1 MGDWNRSLLLVVL
14 WSWRS
19 RTLWELKVQ
28 NCWFIY
34 LLCEQEANKLREIQK
49 IQVIARVCERLC
61 YVSKRNS
68 SDGVHGMA
76 RSRMSSFGGGHG
88 VVVSGIGDHP
98 NRLKTQPRHA
108 YDMRRLAFWLLAMH
122 PRLFNLYS
130 TRAEYRSYLQTNSSL
145 IFLKKFRFKRQ
156 YLSVSE
162 FNPPLTAT
170 WRPLWGQM
178 APQSRHKETRIDLL
192 RLMNEC
198 LMIASKN
205 WIASVIKRS
214 LGFLSEFAWQCQC
227 RPSISLSSPQAPIT
241 FRFCPIFQLA
251 NTHIIG
257 TPAAARQKWSTKL
270 QMLSYSIP
278 RIITNIALPAGNQ
291 ASINNKQ
298 KITAYK
304 LLWLP

>member
-1 MGDWNRSLLLVVL
+1 MNSNSNFKIWPVLYRTKPVPVRTGYRRFGKPWIWGALLFDCLRCILV
-14 WSWRS
+14 
-19 RTLWELKVQ
+19 
-28 NCWFIY
+28 F
-34 LLCEQEANKLREIQK
+34 
-49 IQVIARVCERLC
+49 
-61 YVSKRNS
+61 
-68 SDGVHGMA
+68 
-76 RSRMSSFGGGHG
+76 
-88 VVVSGIGDHP
+88 
-98 NRLKTQPRHA
+98 
-108 YDMRRLAFWLLAMH
+108 
-122 PRLFNLYS
+122 
-130 TRAEYRSYLQTNSSL
+130 L
-145 IFLKKFRFKRQ
+145 IFIVLRLNIAPIFKRTPVWFFFNFRFKRQ
-156 YLSVSE
+156 YSSVSE

-205 WIASVIKRS
+205 WIASVIKRF

-241 FRFCPIFQLA
+241 FRFCTSFQLA